1 MQRDI
6 QLVLERWGTW
16 AISEGSQV
24 DWSPIA
30 AGFKGLLL
38 NTSKSRESCC
48 DNDGLIVDA
57 A

>member
-24 DWSPIA
+24 DWD
-30 AGFKGLLL
+30 FV
-38 NTSKSRESCC
+38 E
-48 DNDGLIVDA
+48 
-57 A
+57 

>member
-24 DWSPIA
+24 
-30 AGFKGLLL
+30 
-38 NTSKSRESCC
+38 
-48 DNDGLIVDA
+48 
-57 A
+57 

>member
-30 AGFKGLLL
+30 AGFKGLLDL
-38 NTSKSRESCC
+38 TQQ
-48 DNDGLIVDA
+48 
-57 A
+57 